1 MADYIRPTPRNPIL
15 GLLADALTGGVDWMR
30 DRRQTQ
36 QMQGLGGLLAET
48 GIPATMERLSYG
60 EPLTKGKGMTTRLR
74 PEAEAALMTLGPEAV
89 PIGRGAMAAV
99 RATKGLPVGA
109 GIKPLNLSEGIFKPE
124 LTMQEMLRVKD
135 IPTVQRMQKSMDLV
149 GEKNFKGMVEDIFKK
164 YKPTDQD
171 QEAMLVEAVTLDI
184 LGRANRNPELLR
196 GLPGLKTPA
205 PQEEALRLAQQRAAL
220 PVSEGGLGLPP
231 NNTPM
236 DRARAMG
243 FNTDVYH
250 GTTQDVPA
258 FDISRAGSSSGH
270 ESAKIPAVWTTRRP
284 EVANI
289 FTAENVHDAYPVS
302 IYGPAGGGLRSIR
315 VLKTLEGGNVMP
327 LMLRGTPE
335 ETLTAGQAQ
344 RLIFNDKGGDWR
356 DAGSNFSE
364 RFNEKPVLTK
374 IKGHPQAELEF
385 RADQY
390 VVPDPS
396 MLRSRFA
403 AFDPTRRNEPDLL
416 AGALPFTALLDE
428 ENRALL
434 EERLGGLLGR

>member
-15 GLLADALTGGVDWMR
+15 GLIADALTGGVEYMR
-30 DRRQTQ
+30 SPQRAQ

-60 EPLTKGKGMTTRLR
+60 EPLTKGRGMTTRLR

-89 PIGRGAMAAV
+89 PIGRGAMAGV

-109 GIKPLNLSEGIFKPE
+109 SVR
-124 LTMQEMLRVKD
+124 QV
-135 IPTVQRMQKSMDLV
+135 
-149 GEKNFKGMVEDIFKK
+149 
-164 YKPTDQD
+164 
-171 QEAMLVEAVTLDI
+171 
-184 LGRANRNPELLR
+184 
-196 GLPGLKTPA
+196 A

-220 PVSEGGLGLPP
+220 PVSEGGLGLPA

-243 FNTDVYH
+243 FYTNVYH

-258 FDISRAGSSSGH
+258 FDISRAGSSTGH

-302 IYGPAGGGLRSIR
+302 VYGPAGGGLRSIR

-344 RLIFNDKGGDWR
+344 KLIFGDKGGDWR

-416 AGALPFTALLDE
+416 AGALPFTVLLDE
-428 ENRALL
+428 ENRAAL
-434 EERLGGLLGR
+434 ENQLGGLLGR